1 MTLVIPTYDQMMLP
15 ILEVLR
21 DGADWTA
28 PAMRDAVAIRLGLS
42 DEDLL
47 HMLPSGTQTT
57 VGNRIG
63 WARTRLV
70 KAGLIESVAR
80 GVVRITA
87 EGLAVL
93 ASRPEAITEG
103 YLRRIPAYRAYIEQW
118 GRRGADQDSA
128 GRSAEESDADE
139 TPEAKIESAH
149 AQHRGAL
156 EDELLTR
163 VRQLQP
169 AGFERLVVSLLLA
182 MGYGV
187 RGDGE
192 HIGRSG
198 DEGVDGV
205 IREDKLGLDL
215 VYVQAKRWQAN
226 VGRPD
231 VQAFVGSLAG
241 LKARKGVFIT
251 TSAFSKEA
259 RDYVDRIETRVVL
272 IDGIQLAKLM
282 FDNGVGVSI
291 RQTFEIKA
299 IDSDYFD
306 EV

>member
-1 MTLVIPTYDQMMLP
+1 MADVIPAYDQMMLP
-15 ILEVLR
+15 ILEVLS

-28 PAMRDAVAIRLGLS
+28 PAMRDAVASRLRLS

-63 WARTRLV
+63 WARSRLV

-93 ASRPEAITEG
+93 ATRPEAITEG

-118 GRRGADQDSA
+118 GRRGADQDSV
-128 GRSAEESDADE
+128 RHSVEESDEE
-139 TPEAKIESAH
+139 TPEARIESAH
-149 AQHRGAL
+149 AQHRAAL
-156 EDELLTR
+156 EDELLNR
-163 VRQLQP
+163 VRHLQP

-226 VGRPD
+226 VGRPE

-251 TSAFSKEA
+251 TSTFSKDA
-259 RDYVDRIETRVVL
+259 RDYLDRIETRVVL
-272 IDGIQLAKLM
+272 IDGIHLAKLM
-282 FDNGVGVSI
+282 FDNGVGVSV
-291 RQTFEIKA
+291 RQSFEIKA
-299 IDSDYFD
+299 MDSDYFD

>member
-1 MTLVIPTYDQMMLP
+1 MLP
-15 ILEVLR
+15 ILEVLS
-21 DGADWTA
+21 DGADWTT
-28 PAMRDAVAIRLGLS
+28 PGLREAVATRMRLS
-42 DEDLL
+42 EEDLL
-47 HMLPSGTQTT
+47 HMLPSKTQTT

-63 WARTRLV
+63 WARSKMG
-70 KAGLIESVAR
+70 KAGLVESAGR
-80 GVVRITA
+80 GIVRITPA
-87 EGLAVL
+87 GVATLAQH
-93 ASRPEAITEG
+93 PTAITEA
-103 YLRRIPAYRAYIEQW
+103 YLRSIPAYRAWIDTSARRIEAEDP
-118 GRRGADQDSA
+118 GGTAADV
-128 GRSAEESDADE
+128 EDE
-139 TPEAKIESAH
+139 TPEARIEIAH
-149 AQHRGAL
+149 RQHRVAL

-163 VRQLQP
+163 VRNLQP

-251 TSAFSKEA
+251 TSAFSREA
-259 RDYVDRIETRVVL
+259 RDYLDRIETRVVL
-272 IDGIQLAKLM
+272 IDGTQLAKLM
-282 FDNGVGVSI
+282 FENGVGVSI
-291 RQTFEIKA
+291 RQSFEIKA
-299 IDSDYFD
+299 MDSDYFD